1 MSNAEYEYQC
11 LCKDGFEGEVH
22 AKVEKTQ
29 HVQIC
34 PCQPPVYVLLHQL
47 SVLTGLYLLQ
57 VSAVKS
63 SKTFVRAT
71 RSARTEAAA

>member
-11 LCKDGFEGEVH
+11 LCKDGFEGKFH

-34 PCQPPVYVLLHQL
+34 PCQPPVY
-47 SVLTGLYLLQ
+47 VLTGLYLLQ